1 MRHSAPETR
10 WWKYILNII
19 FWCWILTVSITGKI
33 SGGDTCSFAFSK
45 VLLRRKE
52 ESNFPYLRI
61 VSANGRTSLKPS
73 KCQMIS
79 YCAGEI
85 PNDGKLISFSG
96 YSRSEALRYWIFL
109 MSFLWRRIKPPSDT
123 RCFCPSWRAAVIYSS
138 VHIPARSKRVPCLST
153 TDSDKIKETLFATVA
168 PVLKQSFPEKLPSY
182 LILDTER
189 CVRPNRMELL
199 LLSLLW
205 LFLLTT
211 TTRRLP
217 WKCANVGQLA
227 KLPPLWCSVIWNLQS
242 YEKCSTT

>member
-1 MRHSAPETR
+1 MPHSAPETLL
-10 WWKYILNII
+10 WKYILNII
-19 FWCWILTVSITGKI
+19 FWYRILTVSRTGKI

-61 VSANGRTSLKPS
+61 ISANSRTSWKPS

-96 YSRSEALRYWIFL
+96 YSRYEALRYWIFL
-109 MSFLWRRIKPPSDT
+109 MSFLRRRIKPPSDA

-153 TDSDKIKETLFATVA
+153 TDGNKIKETLFCHCSASIKTR
-168 PVLKQSFPEKLPSY
+168 EKLPSY

-189 CVRPNRMELL
+189 WVRPNRMELL
-199 LLSLLW
+199 LLSQLFG

-211 TTRRLP
+211 TARRLP

-227 KLPPLWCSVIWNLQS
+227 KLPLLWCSVIWNLQS